1 VSGKWCPYC
10 RQFTPTLIEFT
21 EKLKEEG
28 LEDFEVVLVSRDRD
42 EKGFIEHLNSTPFVA
57 IPFSKWQLREDV
69 MDAFSVRSVPSLIIV
84 NPLDGSVVDF
94 DGRNTVVN
102 AIRHGD
108 VTTAKRKWGL
118 LAQSK

>member
-1 VSGKWCPYC
+1 
-10 RQFTPTLIEFT
+10 
-21 EKLKEEG
+21 
-28 LEDFEVVLVSRDRD
+28 
-42 EKGFIEHLNSTPFVA
+42 
-57 IPFSKWQLREDV
+57 

-108 VTTAKRKWGL
+108 VTAAKRKWGL
-118 LAQSK
+118 PVQNK